1 MNIERRIDGNG
12 AITDI
17 ITLTNEE
24 SAAIDRA
31 HEIVSERFRKLGIE
45 MTPWEKE
52 HLEYALL
59 GRIRFDGV
67 EGMIA
72 WARMATIAEGR
83 ERLARGYC

>member
-1 MNIERRIDGNG
+1 MNIERKVDGNG

-24 SAAIDRA
+24 SDAIDRA

-52 HLEYALL
+52 HLGYALQ
-59 GRIRFDGV
+59 GRLRFDGV
-67 EGMIA
+67 EGMLA
-72 WARMATIAEGR
+72 WARTATIVEGR
-83 ERLARGYC
+83 KRLARGYC